1 MFLLAFVVFFT
12 ASIPSVFGQTVSI
25 LNGGDDPASK
35 AVESAI
41 VQTLRTKGYTVKADS
56 TDGFVLLLNVLKVQ
70 TKAGASAGLAGSLTI
85 VSMEWAQLADRVLS
99 KQCQAEHAA
108 AQRLESYL
116 GTRLTQIDST
126 IAFAPTTE
134 GLADLLAGFSHKA
147 VQAASHKVD
156 VLAQEAQK
164 MNGQAGRPSAGLP

>member
-1 MFLLAFVVFFT
+1 MSLLAFVVFFT

-41 VQTLRTKGYTVKADS
+41 AQTLRTKGYAVKAGS

-85 VSMEWAQLADRVLS
+85 VSMQWTQLADLILS
-99 KQCQAEHAA
+99 KECQAERAV
-108 AQRLESYL
+108 AQQFENYL

-134 GLADLLAGFSHKA
+134 GLADLLSGFSHKA
-147 VQAASHKVD
+147 LQTASHKID
-156 VLAQEAQK
+156 VLAHEAQK
-164 MNGQAGRPSAGLP
+164 MNGQAGRPSAGSP